1 MKEDI
6 TFQEQQEYM
15 AYHSWKDVI
24 NNLQIG
30 IRDLDHVPNEFKNSN
45 KVLICGAMIA
55 FDKGL
60 SNFLNTWYFYQND
73 LILLSEVTAQYR
85 RYTKERIKMPFICT
99 PHLLAKEMVIR
110 NMPIPIESEIEKT
123 IKSKKYLK
131 NAVFNMSSRYADL
144 GEGYAKAWC
153 YYAYKYIS
161 KLVSIIEPR
170 CIVLWNEFYTFHI
183 IFRGICLERKIPLK
197 YMEFGCVPGTICI
210 EECGQQGE
218 SLVTKK
224 YKKFNKKVIDES
236 DLRIAERVIEY
247 LFQSGL
253 NRNEQ
258 PTLLVQSNRLLNYKE
273 GKKNIVYMGQNDYEA
288 GICPYTKQTKK
299 NHSPMFKN
307 TIEALEKLSLIC
319 IKNDWNLIF
328 KPHPTM
334 EALNHKEY
342 KSVESISVV
351 SKVDINSVIDFA
363 DVVVTIFSQ
372 AAYISLFRNTPV
384 VLLGYMQLKGKK
396 CTYEVYKKRKIE
408 KTIQKAVQNGYTNE
422 QKKFFIEHVSRL
434 LKYYLYDDLTEKEI
448 EFGKKISSVFV

>member
-1 MKEDI
+1 
-6 TFQEQQEYM
+6 M

-24 NNLQIG
+24 NNLDMG
-30 IRDLDHVPNEFKNSN
+30 IRDLDHVPNALQNSN

-99 PHLLAKEMVIR
+99 PHMLAKEMVIR
-110 NMPIPIESEIEKT
+110 NMSIPVETEIEKT
-123 IKSKKYLK
+123 IDSKRYLK
-131 NAVFNMSSRYADL
+131 NAVINMSSRYEDL

-170 CIVLWNEFYTFHI
+170 CVVLWNEFYTFHL

-210 EECGQQGE
+210 EEHGQQGE
-218 SLVTKK
+218 SLVTQK
-224 YKKFNKKVIDES
+224 YRKFNKKVINGN
-236 DLRIAERVIEY
+236 DLKLAEKVIEY
-247 LFQSGL
+247 LFYTGL
-253 NRNEQ
+253 NRNKQ
-258 PTLLVQSNRLLNYKE
+258 PDILIKNKRLLNYKE
-273 GKKNIVYMGQNDYEA
+273 GQKNIVYMGQNDYEA
-288 GICPYTKQTKK
+288 GICPYTKEAKR
-299 NHSPMFKN
+299 NHSTIFKN

-319 IKNDWNLIF
+319 IKNSWNLIF

-342 KSVESISVV
+342 ENVKSISVV
-351 SKVDINSVIDFA
+351 SNVDINSVIDFA

-384 VLLGYMQLKGKK
+384 VLMGYMQLKGKK
-396 CTYEVYKKRKIE
+396 STYEVYKEQNIE
-408 KTIQKAVQNGYTNE
+408 KTIQKAVQDGYTNV
-422 QKKFFIEHVSRL
+422 QKKYFVEHIGRI
-434 LKYYLYDDLTEKEI
+434 LKYYLYDDLTDKGL
-448 EFGKKISSVFV
+448 EFGQKISSIYV